1 MSFLNA
7 FLIVYINY
15 PSKFSKIGNFHIFSF
30 LSFRPTDLAVTL
42 TESGKPDVTSPSW
55 GQIFLSLTLI
65 PKTQEEKE
73 QVSKSQI

>member
-1 MSFLNA
+1 MEF
-7 FLIVYINY
+7 FI
-15 PSKFSKIGNFHIFSF
+15 FFSF

-73 QVSKSQI
+73 QVSKANSDFHVKNFAF